1 MNYWKVEKLFIDF
14 LTMEKKKKNWDS
26 QKRICELTVR
36 EKRVGPK
43 SGISN
48 LNFLKKKITSILQSI
63 AINTTIAID
72 HFK

>member
-14 LTMEKKKKNWDS
+14 LTMEKKKNWDS

>member
-14 LTMEKKKKNWDS
+14 LTMKKKKKIWDS

-48 LNFLKKKITSILQSI
+48 LNFLKKKITSVLQSI
-63 AINTTIAID
+63 AINTIIAID